1 MKKAKN
7 PMLSNKVLSIII
19 PMYNSQDYISRCLE
33 SVMAI
38 NIPKEIIVVDDGST
52 DSSYSI
58 LKRYAE
64 GGLIRLFR
72 QDNKGVSEARNLG
85 ILKSKGE
92 FIAFIDSDDYIIA
105 ESFERL
111 YHAIER
117 SSADIAMGGTILK
130 FKNRENEYRIADVSM
145 QNKIYNGEDC
155 YIALMSNDTFIP
167 LAVNYFYRKDFIEK
181 YKLKFLHRMS
191 EDDLWTTT
199 SMCLPCKIYV
209 SGEFHYIYQI
219 RAHSITT
226 SNKETNFKADNLM
239 AVGLDMYKFA
249 CNHNMNEE
257 AKNWLYCKI
266 LYVLS
271 VAIKIYHKNRN
282 FQYELPKT
290 ILEILT
296 RQILTS
302 SNIRLKRIGVT
313 YYIRIIYYIQQK

>member
-1 MKKAKN
+1 
-7 PMLSNKVLSIII
+7 
-19 PMYNSQDYISRCLE
+19 MYNSQDYISRCLE
-33 SVMAI
+33 SVIAI

-52 DSSYSI
+52 DNSYGI
-58 LKRYAE
+58 AEKYAD
-64 GGLIRLFR
+64 GGLIRLLR
-72 QDNKGVSEARNLG
+72 QENKGVSEARNLG
-85 ILKSKGE
+85 LSVCQGNI
-92 FIAFIDSDDYIIA
+92 IAFVDSDDYVMV

-111 YHAIER
+111 YHAIVR
-117 SSADIAMGGTILK
+117 TSADIVMGGTILK

-219 RAHSITT
+219 REHSITT
-226 SNKETNFKADNLM
+226 SNKETIFKADNLM

-249 CNHNMNEE
+249 SNHNLKEG

-271 VAIKIYHKNRN
+271 VAIKIYYKNRSL
-282 FQYELPKT
+282 QYKLPKT

-296 RQILTS
+296 KQILTS
-302 SNIRLKRIGVT
+302 SNMRLKRIGVT
-313 YYIRIIYYIQQK
+313 YYMRIMYYMQQK